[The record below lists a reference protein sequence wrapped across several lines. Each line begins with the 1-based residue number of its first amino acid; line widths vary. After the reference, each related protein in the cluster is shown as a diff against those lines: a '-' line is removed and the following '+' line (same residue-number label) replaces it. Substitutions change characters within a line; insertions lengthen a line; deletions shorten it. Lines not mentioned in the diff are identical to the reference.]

1 MRAEFLAYFAGY
13 IALVV
18 AAGLAFSRKTKSLE
32 DFFLA
37 SRDLPGG
44 LIFLALTSSWFG
56 ATSLLVSTDRA
67 MANGVSAFWIMGLP
81 AVGTVLV
88 LALVIARP
96 LRRFEIMSLPD
107 LVELRYGRLVRHMAA
122 ALIILYMIMLAA
134 SQLVAIGQF
143 LKTFLGL
150 PYLWSLAAGAAVVLA
165 YSAFGGLRSVVFTD
179 IVKFPLL
186 VIGVGGLAVFVAGRV
201 AKMGGLGAVLSAAHA
216 GAGAG
221 GRVALDLAA
230 AGAGVGGGVGGRVAL
245 DLAAASAGVGG
256 LTGAGAG
263 AAAGAVI
270 GAGAGG
276 AAGTAGVWGAAGY
289 LDFFHN
295 IGENALIALSF
306 VLAWTIS
313 PIALQ
318 RIQAARSLGAAKRG
332 LFGAA
337 ASLFVLYGLVV
348 FIGIASARLFAGA
361 PLSGPVVSEIIA
373 TKAGPAFGGILF
385 VAVLGAILSTMDTA
399 VNTGALSLTRDV
411 FQQAVP
417 LARARPVLAGRV
429 ATVIVAVLAFAVAA
443 RLQNILKTIGLASEI
458 MAEGLFVPGMA
469 MIFNKRRVP
478 LAGLLSLGLGGGF
491 AALSFLGA
499 AGILPLGLPAWP
511 FSVPWGVG
519 LSAVGYAVGYAINR
533 GSGLNF

>member
-13 IALVV
+13 IALVLT
-18 AAGLAFSRKTKSLE
+18 AGLAFARKTKSLE

-44 LIFLALTSSWFG
+44 LVFLALTSSWFG

-67 MANGVSAFWIMGLP
+67 LADGVSASWIMGVP
-81 AVGTVLV
+81 AVGTVLI
-88 LALVIARP
+88 LAFFIARP

-134 SQLVAIGQF
+134 SQLVALGQF

-150 PYLWSLAAGAAVVLA
+150 SYFGSLAAGAAVVLA

-179 IVKFPLL
+179 VVKFPLL
-186 VIGVGGLAVFVAGRV
+186 VVGVGGLAIFVAGRV
-201 AKMGGLGAVLSAAHA
+201 AAMGGLSAVLSASP
-216 GAGAG
+216 
-221 GRVALDLAA
+221 A
-230 AGAGVGGGVGGRVAL
+230 AGA
-245 DLAAASAGVGG
+245 AGMDR
-256 LTGAGAG
+256 
-263 AAAGAVI
+263 
-270 GAGAGG
+270 
-276 AAGTAGVWGAAGY
+276 AAGY
-289 LDFFHN
+289 FNFFHN
-295 IGENALIALSF
+295 VGENALIAISF
-306 VLAWTIS
+306 LMAWTIS

-332 LFGAA
+332 LLSAA
-337 ASLFVLYGLVV
+337 AALSVLYGLVV
-348 FIGIASARLFAGA
+348 FIGIFSARLFSGA

-373 TKAGPAFGGILF
+373 KKAGPAFGGILF

-411 FQQAVP
+411 LQQAVP
-417 LARARPVLAGRV
+417 FARTRPVLAGRV
-429 ATVIVAVLAFAVAA
+429 ATVLVAVLAFAVAA

-469 MIFNKRRVP
+469 MIFFKKRVP
-478 LAGLLSLGLGGGF
+478 LAGLFSLGLGGGF
-491 AALSFLGA
+491 ALLSFLGA

-511 FSVPWGVG
+511 FSVPYGVA
-519 LSAVGYAVGYAINR
+519 LSVVGYTAGVMIEWRKGDCFVPK
-533 GSGLNF
+533 GQSQ